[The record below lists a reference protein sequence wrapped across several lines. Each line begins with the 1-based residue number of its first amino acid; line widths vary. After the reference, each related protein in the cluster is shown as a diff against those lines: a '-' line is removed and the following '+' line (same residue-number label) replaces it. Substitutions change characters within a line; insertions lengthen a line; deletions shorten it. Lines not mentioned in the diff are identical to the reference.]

1 APPAHGHDEGLAEHA
16 AKIAEGAGQ
25 RMVAHADA
33 WPNLP
38 EELLLGHHAIAVLD
52 EMGKQIERLARNRD
66 GRAPSSKLESFEVE
80 SEPSETDN
88 GADGTAHLAFSRPTA
103 GPRWIFPVHSGNSR
117 SVTKPLRSRSK
128 EIWIHTNRCV
138 PPRAATR
145 RRPAPSSRPC
155 RT

>member
-1 APPAHGHDEGLAEHA
+1 PDQPLHDHVSLDERLAGARRRRVTGLVLSCRRRKTIAPPAHGHDEGLAEHA

-117 SVTKPLRSRSK
+117 SVT
-128 EIWIHTNRCV
+128 
-138 PPRAATR
+138 
-145 RRPAPSSRPC
+145 
-155 RT
+155 